1 MDSFRSDFNRV
12 RKLPDVQAETE
23 LRALLTRYPDL
34 SSEQEGEVLYALGLA
49 QFRQNRVAE
58 ARDTLK
64 QTCRMFEHAEGA
76 APALAMTA
84 PARAELACGDTNE
97 SVTTGRA
104 ALALLKARLAP
115 EDPRLA
121 PSLFSLSFGEYAARN
136 MSQAEALCL
145 ETKELWPRGRRHS
158 MAPQGA
164 GASPQGPRRPPGDGL
179 FPRQPRHGPGRRRTL
194 GGRHRRS
201 GRGPCL
207 LRALRT
213 HTRRRH
219 RRRPPQPER
228 LQKCSRPL
236 ERRPSFS
243 RSVLPRLR
251 KTPLF
256 LFRRFP

>member
-145 ETKELWPRGRRHS
+145 EAKELWEKRCGPDCLEVSTCLNNLGRICEETGRAEEGIAWH
-158 MAPQGA
+158 
-164 GASPQGPRRPPGDGL
+164 RRAL
-179 FPRQPRHGPGRRRTL
+179 ELRRRAL
-194 GGRHRRS
+194 GDHPETAFSLGNLGTALAAAGHWEEGTAVLEEALACYARCGHTQGGDIDGDRRNLNVCRSALGR
-201 GRGPCL
+201 
-207 LRALRT
+207 
-213 HTRRRH
+213 
-219 RRRPPQPER
+219 
-228 LQKCSRPL
+228 
-236 ERRPSFS
+236 
-243 RSVLPRLR
+243 
-251 KTPLF
+251 
-256 LFRRFP
+256 